1 MPSDDRIDPYGIVS
15 NLVGHDR
22 DDKLSRAG

>member
-15 NLVGHDR
+15 DSVGHHR
-22 DDKLSRAG
+22 DEQFLRAG